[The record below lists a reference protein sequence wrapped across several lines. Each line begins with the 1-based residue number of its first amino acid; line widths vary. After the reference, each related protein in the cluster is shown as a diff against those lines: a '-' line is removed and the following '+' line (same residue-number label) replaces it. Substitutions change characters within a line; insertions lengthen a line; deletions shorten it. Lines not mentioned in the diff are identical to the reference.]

1 MTARA
6 AAGIGLGLMAAS
18 AKSSPGAN
26 FGWLMAE
33 RGWRVLL
40 GLAVNVAVARHVGP
54 GQFGVLSYALGLIA
68 IFWAVGGLGFD
79 EVLTREL
86 VRDPARAR
94 ALLAVGLR
102 LKAAGAAG
110 AFVALLVVAWVWRPG
125 AEGTWL
131 IVVLAGGGLFFLPLD
146 AVDAWFLARERMRPP
161 VIARQAALS
170 ASALLRVGLVFAGA
184 PLPAFALAFMA
195 EALLIAL
202 ALGWVL
208 VRDGGRPDWRGT
220 AGISGGRLLREGWP
234 LLVSSVLVVVTLQAD
249 RLLLVQL
256 AGGAPAGVYAAAA
269 RFTEVLYALP
279 MAVGSVLLPRLT
291 ALHRE
296 DRTGYWILARRAGLG
311 LTLAGVLLAAGLS
324 LGGHWLLP
332 KLLGEQYRASGV
344 VLGVHSWSLV
354 FIALVSL
361 RSRLLIIEGHSR
373 WVMAMSAGTTALNV
387 LGNLWL
393 IPRWGAVGAAWA
405 SNGAWACSV
414 LVLPWLAAGPRAFLR
429 TWCGLAKPR

>member
-1 MTARA
+1 
-6 AAGIGLGLMAAS
+6 MAAS

-125 AEGTWL
+125 AEGTSL

-195 EALLIAL
+195 EALLIAEY
-202 ALGWVL
+202 
-208 VRDGGRPDWRGT
+208 GR
-220 AGISGGRLLREGWP
+220 
-234 LLVSSVLVVVTLQAD
+234 
-249 RLLLVQL
+249 
-256 AGGAPAGVYAAAA
+256 
-269 RFTEVLYALP
+269 
-279 MAVGSVLLPRLT
+279 
-291 ALHRE
+291 
-296 DRTGYWILARRAGLG
+296 
-311 LTLAGVLLAAGLS
+311 
-324 LGGHWLLP
+324 
-332 KLLGEQYRASGV
+332 
-344 VLGVHSWSLV
+344 
-354 FIALVSL
+354 
-361 RSRLLIIEGHSR
+361 RSRSGL
-373 WVMAMSAGTTALNV
+373 
-387 LGNLWL
+387 
-393 IPRWGAVGAAWA
+393 
-405 SNGAWACSV
+405 
-414 LVLPWLAAGPRAFLR
+414 RAEEVR
-429 TWCGLAKPR
+429 S

>member
-1 MTARA
+1 
-6 AAGIGLGLMAAS
+6 MAAS
-18 AKSSPGAN
+18 DKSSPGAN
-26 FGWLMAE
+26 FSWLMAE

-54 GQFGVLSYALGLIA
+54 EQFGVLSYALGLTA
-68 IFWAVGGLGFD
+68 IFWAVGGLGLD

-86 VRDPARAR
+86 VRDRARAR

-102 LKAAGAAG
+102 LKAAGAAC
-110 AFVALLVVAWVWRPG
+110 AFVTLLVVAWVWRPG
-125 AEGTWL
+125 ADGAWL
-131 IVVLAGGGLFFLPLD
+131 IVVLTGAGLFFLPLD
-146 AVDAWFLARERMRPP
+146 TVDVWFLARERMRPP
-161 VIARQAALS
+161 VVARQVALFAA
-170 ASALLRVGLVFAGA
+170 ALLRVGLVWAEA

-208 VRDGGRPDWRGT
+208 VRDAGWPDWQGA
-220 AGISGGRLLREGWP
+220 AGMSGRSLLREGWP
-234 LLVSSVLVVVTLQAD
+234 LLVSGVLVVVTLQAD
-249 RLLLVQL
+249 RLLLVQM
-256 AGGAPAGVYAAAA
+256 AGEAAAGVYAAAA

-279 MAVGSVLLPRLT
+279 MAVGTVLLPRLT

-296 DRTGYWILARRAGLG
+296 DETAYWGLARRAGLG
-311 LTLAGVLLAAGLS
+311 LLLAGVMLAAGLS

-332 KLLGEQYRASGV
+332 KLLGEQYRASGA
-344 VLGVHSWSLV
+344 VLAVHSWSLV

-361 RSRLLIIEGHSR
+361 RSRLLIIEGRSR
-373 WVMAMSAGTTALNV
+373 WVLAMSAGTTLVNV

-393 IPRWGAVGAAWA
+393 IPLWGAVGAAWA
-405 SNGAWACSV
+405 SVGAWACSV
-414 LVLPWLAAGPRAFLR
+414 LVLPWLGAGPRTFLQ